1 MNIITIE
8 LYMKWL
14 KQSFQILYKKNMF
27 IIKMKYYSVPDQ
39 CFTAINREI
48 DKYSSALFMC
58 STRLLIADGD
68 NC

>member
-1 MNIITIE
+1 
-8 LYMKWL
+8 
-14 KQSFQILYKKNMF
+14 
-27 IIKMKYYSVPDQ
+27 MKYYSVPDQ

-58 STRLLIADGD
+58 STRLLIAEGD